1 MPKSCYST
9 GNKTAAVSETS
20 LEVWIEELE
29 DTDYLPLPIDANVF
43 QSYRF
48 ADLDISQVTV
58 ENYKEILKTSLA
70 EQVSTFI
77 PPSGSFETPDLRRYL
92 ELVCSYETSTAD
104 LVLGLSLADQIR
116 ITFSDMK
123 ISTICDR
130 YPEIELAEKRRYRC
144 VAEYLIRQ
152 GELTKL
158 RDSEGKLIKKMGN
171 MQKAVVLYKPL
182 PKLLESLKK
191 SNLTHLIKKDP
202 LKPPETSD
210 ALIN

>member
-1 MPKSCYST
+1 MNSVPDEDWLD
-9 GNKTAAVSETS
+9 V
-20 LEVWIEELE
+20 LER
-29 DTDYLPLPIDANVF
+29 TDFEPDSSSSNSY

-48 ADLDISQVTV
+48 VDLDIESATI
-58 ENYKEILKTSLA
+58 ENYKELLVTSLA
-70 EQVSTFI
+70 EQVEMFI

-92 ELVCSYETSTAD
+92 ELVCGYETSTTD

-130 YPEIELAEKRRYRC
+130 YPDINLAEKRRYRC

-158 RDSEGKLIKKMGN
+158 RDENGKLIKKIGN

-182 PKLLESLKK
+182 PKLLETLKK
-191 SNLTHLIKKDP
+191 SGLSHFIKLTEEKKQEQV
-202 LKPPETSD
+202 PESC
-210 ALIN
+210 

>member
-1 MPKSCYST
+1 MNPQTGEDWLDVLTNTDFVLDEDKSNSY
-9 GNKTAAVSETS
+9 
-20 LEVWIEELE
+20 
-29 DTDYLPLPIDANVF
+29 

-48 ADLDISQVTV
+48 TDLDISSVTI
-58 ENYKEILKTSLA
+58 ENYAEKLVPSLA
-70 EQVSTFI
+70 QQVEMFI
-77 PPSGSFETPDLRRYL
+77 PPSGSFETPDLQRYL
-92 ELVCSYETSTAD
+92 ELVCSYETSTSD

-130 YPEIELAEKRRYRC
+130 YPEINLAEKRRYRC

-158 RDSEGKLIKKMGN
+158 RDQDGKLIKKIGN

-182 PKLLESLKK
+182 PKLLETLKK
-191 SNLTHLIKKDP
+191 SGLGNFVKFKEEQEKEVT
-202 LKPPETSD
+202 PE
-210 ALIN
+210 AC

>member
-1 MPKSCYST
+1 MST
-9 GNKTAAVSETS
+9 TPDEDWLDVLEKTDFEPEETS
-20 LEVWIEELE
+20 
-29 DTDYLPLPIDANVF
+29 TNSY

-48 ADLDISQVTV
+48 TDLDIAAVTI
-58 ENYKEILKTSLA
+58 ENYADMLVPSLI
-70 EQVSTFI
+70 EQVSMFI

-92 ELVCSYETSTAD
+92 ELVCGYETSTSD
-104 LVLGLSLADQIR
+104 IVLGLSLADQIR

-130 YPEIELAEKRRYRC
+130 YPDINLAEKRRYRC

-158 RDSEGKLIKKMGN
+158 RDADGKLIKKIGN

-182 PKLLESLKK
+182 PKLLETLKRSGL
-191 SNLTHLIKKDP
+191 SNFVK
-202 LKPPETSD
+202 LKEPAQPVGSQQTC
-210 ALIN
+210 

>member
-1 MPKSCYST
+1 MQALPM
-9 GNKTAAVSETS
+9 ETW
-20 LEVWIEELE
+20 LEELE
-29 DTDYLPLPIDANVF
+29 NTEYLPLPNSPNVF

-48 ADLDISQVTV
+48 TDLDISQVTV
-58 ENYKEILKTSLA
+58 ENYAELLKPSLA
-70 EQVSTFI
+70 EQVSIFI
-77 PPSGSFETPDLRRYL
+77 PPSGSFETPDLQRYL

-116 ITFSDMK
+116 ITFSDMQ

-130 YPEIELAEKRRYRC
+130 YPEIGLAEKRRYRC

-158 RDSEGKLIKKMGN
+158 RDLNGKLIKKIGN

-191 SNLTHLIKKDP
+191 SGLAHLIKKE
-202 LKPPETSD
+202 LVKAGKPAS
-210 ALIN
+210 